1 MAGVDKAPAFP
12 GLVADVG
19 ATSVRFALVPD
30 QSNKL
35 SCERRLACA
44 GFSDLMAAIRHY
56 YTDVGIPAVP
66 KPRRAA
72 IAIATSISGDW
83 VSMTNY
89 NWAFSIEK
97 MRDDLQLEQLIVLN
111 DFTALAMALPYLDRK
126 ELRQVGGGKP
136 VPDTPLALL
145 GPGTGL
151 GVSGLIPSPA
161 GWVPLQGEGG
171 HVGLSPANEREME
184 ILAMVRR
191 EFGHVSAERLISGIG
206 LSNLYRAIA
215 ELNGVMPEALAP
227 AEITERAINNTCRV
241 CAETLAVFCA
251 MLGTVAANLAVTL
264 GARGGVY
271 IGGGIVP
278 KLGSYF
284 EASPFRHRFEDKG
297 RFSAYLAAIPCYV
310 IHSPNAALRG
320 AARALQA

>member
-1 MAGVDKAPAFP
+1 MDKKPAFP
-12 GLVADVG
+12 WLVADVG
-19 ATSVRFALVPD
+19 ATNVRFAMVPD
-30 QSNKL
+30 QKHDL
-35 SCERRLACA
+35 TCERKLVCA
-44 GFSDLMAAIRHY
+44 TFSDLMAAVRHY
-56 YTDVGIPAVP
+56 YADVGIPAVP
-66 KPRRAA
+66 KPKRAA
-72 IAIATSISGDW
+72 IAIATSISGDQ
-83 VSMTNY
+83 VIMTNH

-97 MRDDLQLEQLIVLN
+97 MRHDLQLERLIVLN

-126 ELRQVGGGKP
+126 DLSQVGGGKP
-136 VPDTPLALL
+136 VLGTPLALL

-161 GWVPLQGEGG
+161 GWVPLHGEGG
-171 HVGLSPANEREME
+171 HVSLSPANEREMK
-184 ILAMVRR
+184 ILGIVRR

-206 LSNLYRAIA
+206 LNNLYRAIA
-215 ELNGVMPEALAP
+215 ELNGVKPETLAP
-227 AEITERAINNTCRV
+227 EQITERAINNTCGV